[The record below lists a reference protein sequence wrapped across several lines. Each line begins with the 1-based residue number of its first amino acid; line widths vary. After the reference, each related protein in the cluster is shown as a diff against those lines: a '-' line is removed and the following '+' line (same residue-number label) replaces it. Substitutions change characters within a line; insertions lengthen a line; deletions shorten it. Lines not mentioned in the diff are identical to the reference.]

1 MIWAIGSTII
11 AAIMAVIMIFVRLR
25 AAKVPTSVKKIILPP
40 FFMSTGALM
49 FVFPIFQVSWI
60 QVLEAFFIGMIFS
73 ILLIKSSRFE
83 IRGDDVYMNPSKAF
97 PIILFGLLIV
107 RLILKSIVGTH
118 ISLGET
124 SGIFFI
130 LAFGMILTWRIVMLY
145 QFLQIK
151 KSVA

>member
-25 AAKVPTSVKKIILPP
+25 AAKEPTSVKKIILPP

-49 FVFPIFQVSWI
+49 FIFPIFQVSWI

-83 IRGDDVYMNPSKAF
+83 IRGDDIYMNPSKAF
-97 PIILFGLLIV
+97 PIILFGLLIL
-107 RLILKSIVGTH
+107 RLVLKSIVGSQ